1 MLAAFAAFTRGAD
14 AGAAPDFVYRSGK
27 GGFMGDKLSFGVD
40 WYPEQW
46 DEGMWASDADRMKA
60 FGVDVVRM
68 MEFAW
73 SVLEPEKDRYDFS
86 LFDRAI
92 GVLAGR
98 GIDVILGTPTATF
111 PVWLLDEGEVLQV
124 ARNGMRRDFGTRRMG
139 CFNST
144 AYREASRRIVRA
156 CAEHYGENRR
166 VVGWQVDNE
175 FGHEG
180 SDRCVC
186 DACKAAWHAWLAE
199 RYGDAKA
206 MNAEWG
212 NVFWGTS
219 YSRFDQVP
227 VPRDQVSAHFN
238 PGLLLDYDRFC
249 SDSATAYLDEQVAI
263 LRGAIRPGAFVT
275 TNLYPPPMSNAID
288 LERLTR
294 DMDFASWDNYP
305 VWGDQDEP
313 LPYVAQALAESFIRG
328 LSDGSFTVMESFSG
342 FQGQVCLGYLPP
354 ERQAALWT
362 NQAIARGADRILYFR
377 WRTAPYGQEQLCY
390 GLFDTDNAETARA
403 GGLSRNI
410 GDVKASFS
418 RFASTPMES
427 PACLVYSK
435 DDARVLTEQY
445 LSKGLCF
452 KPVEWAQAGYDMEM
466 VKWFAPY
473 VVFNVNADVK
483 SVDSVEI
490 ERYKVISLPLYQMAD
505 PDLVARLDAW
515 VRKGGRLVL
524 GYRSGTRDR
533 RNWNVDRPLPGLF
546 SEMAGI
552 RVPRFESLNSGKAG
566 IKVGLVPAKGEV
578 WADIIEPTTAKPVAA
593 WADKRKFYSGF
604 PCVTV
609 NERGDGRVWYVG
621 TSPDPLGIFLLYRRI
636 LKDAKVGAAFR
647 GMGIEVVERRTEE
660 GGKVKVILNHNAGA
674 KRVLGKRIPP
684 FGWEVLG

>member
-1 MLAAFAAFTRGAD
+1 
-14 AGAAPDFVYRSGK
+14 
-27 GGFMGDKLSFGVD
+27 MGDKLSFGVD

-46 DEGMWASDADRMKA
+46 DERLWVSDADRMKA
-60 FGVDVVRM
+60 FGLDVVRM

-73 SVLEPEKDRYDFS
+73 SVLEPEKGHYDFS

-98 GIDVILGTPTATF
+98 GISVILGTPTATF

-124 ARNGMRRDFGTRRMG
+124 ARDGRRRDFGTRRMG
-139 CFNST
+139 CFNSL
-144 AYREASRRIVRA
+144 RLSRGLAQDRRA
-156 CAEHYGENRR
+156 CAEHYGKDRR
-166 VVGWQVDNE
+166 VSAGRSITSSATRVPTDASATPASRPGM
-175 FGHEG
+175 HG
-180 SDRCVC
+180 S
-186 DACKAAWHAWLAE
+186 
-199 RYGDAKA
+199 
-206 MNAEWG
+206 
-212 NVFWGTS
+212 S
-219 YSRFDQVP
+219 
-227 VPRDQVSAHFN
+227 
-238 PGLLLDYDRFC
+238 
-249 SDSATAYLDEQVAI
+249 SATASAQGDERRVGQRLLGDELLAHRPSPSATRPGFGAFQSRTPPRLRPILLRLRDGLLDEQVAI
-263 LRGAIRPGAFVT
+263 LRGRYRPGAFVT

-313 LPYVAQALAESFIRG
+313 LPYVAQALAESYIRG
-328 LSDGSFTVMESFSG
+328 LSDRNFTVMESFSG

-354 ERQAALWT
+354 ERQVALWT

-390 GLFDTDNAETARA
+390 GLFDTDDAGTARA
-403 GGLSRNI
+403 RVALRKRPRHQGLLLSLR
-410 GDVKASFS
+410 
-418 RFASTPMES
+418 STPMES

-445 LSKGLCF
+445 LSKGLYL
-452 KPVEWAQAGYDMEM
+452 KPEEWAQAGYDMEM

-505 PDLVARLDAW
+505 PDLVARLDTW

-566 IKVGLVPAKGEV
+566 IRVGLVPAKGEV
-578 WADIIEPTTAKPVAA
+578 WADIIEPMTARPIAV
-593 WADKRKFYSGF
+593 WADRRKFYSGL

-621 TSPDPLGIFLLYRRI
+621 TSPDPLGMFLLYRRI

-647 GMGIEVVERRTEE
+647 GMGIEVVERRTDE
-660 GGKVKVILNHNAGA
+660 GGKVKVILNHNARA